1 VSERKGELRDG
12 SRMSVIVRWGCPEC
26 HADYDTPRICSG
38 THAELNVHLPR
49 STERIKYVPAEQLRG
64 AVSEFVAYLRACG
77 PASDP
82 AEWHRLMAK
91 HDPEYPESD
100 VGRAYRALGGQ
111 S

>member
-1 VSERKGELRDG
+1 
-12 SRMSVIVRWGCPEC
+12 MSVIGRSKAMEDEAAKALDALVAAG
-26 HADYDTPRICSG
+26 DVLG
-38 THAELNVHLPR
+38 GHLAAALK
-49 STERIKYVPAEQLRG
+49 ERDEARQQLQG

-100 VGRAYRALGGQ
+100 VGRAYLALGQ
-111 S
+111 